1 MSDEIPAEN
10 APAGRIPFIEF
21 ISPEIRAEAN
31 RLLPSRQQRKEN
43 LNNLEVHCD
52 AQCGK
57 ALARS
62 EIKVCGRCKQARYCS
77 QACQKAHWKA
87 GHKIE
92 CGEGSVNDLVF
103 KLAERALA
111 VPKIVEHF
119 WMISIELLGLL
130 ADASEAGRFAI
141 KVQCKTQPVD
151 MMAALRRAMN
161 GENDDANAQVA
172 LHYAGFAKVPL
183 GDAPART
190 RKAAEAAREKL
201 QAERKDAEGA
211 PVRGDAPVVAYYF
224 VSEQDDTGKDGLLS
238 AAWVL
243 PDWTLAYMRS
253 NPKSLLRS
261 AMFGDKKVPVDME
274 TLTDGVNSVVRMD
287 KANKLK
293 LRGYPT
299 KERPVPQPQ
308 EEKFVMYVPG
318 DDDE

>member
-1 MSDEIPAEN
+1 M
-10 APAGRIPFIEF
+10 
-21 ISPEIRAEAN
+21 
-31 RLLPSRQQRKEN
+31 
-43 LNNLEVHCD
+43 
-52 AQCGK
+52 
-57 ALARS
+57 
-62 EIKVCGRCKQARYCS
+62 
-77 QACQKAHWKA
+77 
-87 GHKIE
+87 
-92 CGEGSVNDLVF
+92 
-103 KLAERALA
+103 
-111 VPKIVEHF
+111 PKIVEHF

-274 TLTDGVNSVVRMD
+274 TLT
-287 KANKLK
+287 
-293 LRGYPT
+293 
-299 KERPVPQPQ
+299 E
-308 EEKFVMYVPG
+308 
-318 DDDE
+318 